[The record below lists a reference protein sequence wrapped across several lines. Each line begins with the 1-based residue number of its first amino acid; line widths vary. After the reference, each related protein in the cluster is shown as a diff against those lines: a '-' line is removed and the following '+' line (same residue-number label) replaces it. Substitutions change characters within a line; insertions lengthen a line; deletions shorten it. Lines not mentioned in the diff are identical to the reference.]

1 MKKLFQQIA
10 FPLLGLAIV
19 IGIWQGI
26 IVLGHVQPYIAPRPA
41 AAISAIFSKWSQIW
55 PLTWTTICETVYGF
69 LAGASVGF
77 LLALAMAKVSFVNKM
92 LYPLLVFSQA
102 IPVIALAPPLVLIFA
117 FSMTPKILVVAWIVF
132 FPVTVAV
139 VDGLAHVDRDYHQL
153 ATVLGAKPSRT
164 FALIELPAIVTPLF
178 SGLRIGATY
187 AVTGAI
193 IGEAATGGGATLA
206 QYQHDAATNFQTQVV
221 YGTTIVMAL
230 IGIACFAVV
239 SAVEYAVT
247 PWQRRSTARRRKA

>member
-1 MKKLFQQIA
+1 MKKWMSLVA
-10 FPLLGLAIV
+10 FPAVGLALV
-19 IGIWQGI
+19 VGVWQAI
-26 IVLGHVQPYIAPRPA
+26 IVWGHVQPYIAPRPA
-41 AAISAIFSKWSQIW
+41 AAIGAIFSHWSEIW
-55 PLTWTTICETVYGF
+55 PLTATTISETLYGF
-69 LAGASVGF
+69 ASGAIVGF
-77 LLALAMAKVSFVNKM
+77 LLALAMAKIPVINKM

-117 FSMTPKILVVAWIVF
+117 FSLTPKILVVAWIVF

-139 VDGLAHVDRDYHQL
+139 VDGLANIDRDYLTL
-153 ATVLGAKPSRT
+153 ATVLGARPWRT
-164 FALIELPAIVTPLF
+164 FLFIEVPAIVTPLF

-221 YGTTIVMAL
+221 YGTTIVMAA
-230 IGIACFAVV
+230 IGIGSFAVV
-239 SAVEYAVT
+239 STIHYAVT
-247 PWQRRSTARRRKA
+247 PWLRRSTIRRRVA